1 MTRVLPAFLLLVL
14 AAAPAYAV
22 NLVNNPSFA
31 GSLGGWDVAAGTT
44 FDPTMDATGVP
55 GSGSARSIVTRV
67 SPGTQ
72 VAISQCITT
81 GPGTYTFG
89 GKIADPVQPGL
100 SANGGIRVSWFSGPD
115 CTTGLLT
122 STFMTGSGPTP
133 FTTLSTTVLAP
144 PGTTHALV
152 RGEQVFNGPGTNVA
166 HFDDFVL
173 DNGLSAGDAPSLS
186 PFAMILLAFALAG
199 IGSWTLLKR

>member
-1 MTRVLPAFLLLVL
+1 MLFIL

-31 GSLGGWDVAAGTT
+31 GSLSGWDVAAGTT

-55 GSGSARSIVTRV
+55 GSGSARSSITRV

-81 GPGTYTFG
+81 GAGTYTFG
-89 GKIADPVQPGL
+89 GKIFDPAAPGVP
-100 SANGGIRVSWFSGPD
+100 ANGGIRVSWFSGPD

-122 STFMTGSGPTP
+122 STFMTGTSTTT
-133 FTTLSTTVLAP
+133 FATLSTTVIAP

-152 RGEQVFNGPGTNVA
+152 RGEQVFGGPATNVA

-173 DNGLSAGDAPSLS
+173 DNGLPGDAPALS

-199 IGSWTLLKR
+199 IGSLMLLKR